1 MYTVFYSK
9 GHETNDEIG
18 ESSLTFVIGIS
29 CKLSLVWKYFVSY
42 KILATPSNL
51 YCTSGNRL

>member
-9 GHETNDEIG
+9 GHETNDEIV

-29 CKLSLVWKYFVSY
+29 CKLSLV
-42 KILATPSNL
+42 
-51 YCTSGNRL
+51 

>member
-9 GHETNDEIG
+9 GHETNDEVG
-18 ESSLTFVIGIS
+18 ESILTFVIGIS
-29 CKLSLVWKYFVSY
+29 CKLSLVWNYFVPY

-51 YCTSGNRL
+51 YRTSGTWL